1 MSQKTRPSGLVFSV
15 SPLTKAKSVG
25 RLAYMSDFI
34 NFKSLKRPPKPNTC
48 LVAPE
53 NHCLAAEPD
62 FEPPELAMTG
72 RGLFSKLS
80 ELVAGERRF
89 GNIETDAEALRLKL
103 VATTGLMRFKD
114 DIDIEVIPLDEGRA
128 TFAIY
133 SRSRVGYSDLG
144 ANRKR
149 VAKIIERV
157 TAI

>member
-1 MSQKTRPSGLVFSV
+1 
-15 SPLTKAKSVG
+15 
-25 RLAYMSDFI
+25 MSDFI

-48 LVAPE
+48 LAAPE

-62 FEPPELAMTG
+62 FAAPEFLLTP

-80 ELVAGERRF
+80 EVVAAERSWSKV
-89 GNIETDAEALRLKL
+89 ESDAEALRLKF

-114 DIDIEVIPLDEGRA
+114 DVDIEIIPLDEGRA

-149 VAKIIERV
+149 VGKLIERV
-157 TAI
+157 TAN

>member
-1 MSQKTRPSGLVFSV
+1 MT
-15 SPLTKAKSVG
+15 
-25 RLAYMSDFI
+25 DFI
-34 NFKSLKRPPKPNTC
+34 PFKSLKRPPKPNTC

-62 FEPPELAMTG
+62 FAPPVMMMTA
-72 RGLFSKLS
+72 RGLYSRLS
-80 ELVAGERRF
+80 EIIASDRKF
-89 GNIETDAEALRLKL
+89 GKIEADAEKLRIKF

-114 DIDIEVIPLDEGRA
+114 DVDIEVIPIEDGKA

-149 VAKIIERV
+149 VNQLITRV
-157 TAI
+157 NTY

>member
-1 MSQKTRPSGLVFSV
+1 MT
-15 SPLTKAKSVG
+15 
-25 RLAYMSDFI
+25 DFI

-62 FEPPELAMTG
+62 FTPPELDLSP
-72 RGLFSKLS
+72 RGLFSKFS
-80 ELVAGERRF
+80 ETVAATRSF
-89 GNIETDAEALRLKL
+89 GKVSADAENLRLKFI
-103 VATTGLMRFKD
+103 ATTGLMRFKD
-114 DIDIEVIPLDEGRA
+114 DVDIEIIPLEDGGS

-149 VAKIIERV
+149 VTKIIEQV
-157 TAI
+157 TTN

>member
-1 MSQKTRPSGLVFSV
+1 MT
-15 SPLTKAKSVG
+15 
-25 RLAYMSDFI
+25 DFI
-34 NFKSLKRPPKPNTC
+34 SFKSLKRPPKPNTC

-62 FEPPELAMTG
+62 FTPPVMMMTP
-72 RGLFSKLS
+72 RGLFSRLS
-80 ELVAGERRF
+80 EIIASNRGF
-89 GNIETDAEALRLKL
+89 GKIEADAEKLRIKF

-114 DIDIEVIPLDEGRA
+114 DVDIEVIPVDDGKA

-149 VAKIIERV
+149 VNKLIHSV
-157 TAI
+157 TTN

>member
-1 MSQKTRPSGLVFSV
+1 
-15 SPLTKAKSVG
+15 
-25 RLAYMSDFI
+25 MSDFI
-34 NFKSLKRPPKPNTC
+34 SFKALKRPPKPNTC

-62 FEPPELAMTG
+62 FEPPVLAMTG
-72 RGLFSKLS
+72 RGPLSKLS
-80 ELVAGERRF
+80 EIIAAERRW
-89 GNIETDAEALRLKL
+89 GQVETDPEALRIKF

-114 DIDIEVIPLDEGRA
+114 DVDVEVIPVAEGKS

-149 VAKIIERV
+149 VNDLIGRV
-157 TAI
+157 TTN